1 MRNLRYYLISLAIH
15 AVVLT
20 PLAYVLFWGTF
31 APPQF
36 STRLGGGS
44 GIDGV
49 VDGDAVVLEGE
60 FFPCSQTK
68 ELRINPLP
76 TTYPAMVRS
85 ELTEA
90 QSTESGRLFAPSIET
105 EQIARKVEPP
115 IPEPLPV
122 PPPLPAAKMASHVV
136 ELAEEPPPSPPEPH
150 PNRADVDVGELLKG
164 SAGSQAVLRSADGLS
179 DLRNGMQPDGRS
191 GGGGS
196 DGLPTGL
203 NGNVRPPYPPEALA
217 RGIEGVV
224 VLRVVVEEDGAVR
237 SAMVETSS
245 GNAALDLSASTTVRD
260 RWHFEPA
267 RRNGMPVECEVLVPI
282 RFRMRG

>member
-15 AVVLT
+15 AVVLA
-20 PLAYVLFWGTF
+20 PLAYALFWGTF

-36 STRLGGGS
+36 SICLGDGS

-49 VDGDAVVLEGE
+49 NDGDAVVFEGE
-60 FFPCSQTK
+60 FFPCSQTP

-76 TTYPAMVRS
+76 TTYPAAVRS

-90 QSTESGRLFAPSIET
+90 QTTESGRLFAPSVET

-115 IPEPLPV
+115 IPEPLPS
-122 PPPLPAAKMASHVV
+122 PPPLPTAKIAPSVAEPV
-136 ELAEEPPPSPPEPH
+136 EEPPPSPPEPH
-150 PNRADVDVGELLKG
+150 PNRARVDVGELLRG
-164 SAGSQAVLRSADGLS
+164 SAGSQAVFRSAVGRS
-179 DLRNGMQPDGRS
+179 DSHNSERPGGRS
-191 GGGGS
+191 GGVGA

-203 NGNVRPPYPPEALA
+203 SGNISPRYPPEAKA

-224 VLRVVVEEDGAVR
+224 ILRVVVEEEGGVR
-237 SAMVETSS
+237 SAIVETSS
-245 GNAALDLSASTTVRD
+245 GDASLDLSALTTVRD